1 MTESAQQIAKRVLAD
16 LDALVGQGKLQQH
29 QIASIRSELE
39 PVARPAPPPII
50 ARKPVIVARK
60 RFRAIW
66 AYNGTDAD
74 EITFNEGDLLELI
87 DEVSEGWWKGCI
99 VYPDGR
105 KGQEGM
111 FPSNY
116 VEVLP
121 DNTIVAPQRT
131 VPPLPQRQQ
140 IENGPPGYT
149 NQNTDEE
156 KRAMGYHTQQQ
167 PQPYSDSP
175 LGPPR
180 WQPGVARWSS
190 GAPMPP
196 PPPPSNFSPS
206 PGPMSPPPSQNMGY
220 YNQPPMPY
228 GGATP
233 DAFGNQSHQQ
243 LQQPGAPPPP
253 PDQPQ
258 KHDKVSILYLMKDE
272 KDYMI
277 QKLRRTQFLL
287 LPLKVQKDRWPIRR
301 KNGRRI
307 CWRSRI
313 WRWCQFDQSA
323 VNSTEFSQEEDDVY

>member
-1 MTESAQQIAKRVLAD
+1 MTESAQQIAKRVLVD

-50 ARKPVIVARK
+50 ARKPIIVARK

-66 AYNGTDAD
+66 AYNSTDQD
-74 EITFNEGDLLELI
+74 EISFNEGDLLELI
-87 DEVSEGWWKGCI
+87 EEVSEGWWKGC
-99 VYPDGR
+99 VVQTDGR

-121 DNTIVAPQRT
+121 DNTIVAPPQRN
-131 VPPLPQRQQ
+131 VPPLPQRQ
-140 IENGPPGYT
+140 IDNGPPGYAS
-149 NQNTDEE
+149 NNNNTDEE
-156 KRAMGYHTQQQ
+156 KRAMGFHTQQAPQ
-167 PQPYSDSP
+167 QQPYSDTP

-190 GAPMPP
+190 GPPMPP
-196 PPPPSNFSPS
+196 PPPPNNFSPS

-233 DAFGNQSHQQ
+233 DAFGNQSNQQ
-243 LQQPGAPPPP
+243 LQQQGAPPPP
-253 PDQPQ
+253 PEQPH
-258 KHDKVSILYLMKDE
+258 KNDKVSI
-272 KDYMI
+272 
-277 QKLRRTQFLL
+277 
-287 LPLKVQKDRWPIRR
+287 
-301 KNGRRI
+301 
-307 CWRSRI
+307 SRI
-313 WRWCQFDQSA
+313 LK
-323 VNSTEFSQEEDDVY
+323 NKL